1 MRVACPPCD
10 TVPAV
15 EDLIETLTRGNP
27 TEVKVLLASV
37 ALALAVYQLVLIS
50 VGYGKV
56 RPRFLAAA
64 PAASAHRAVGDTIVV
79 VLVVV
84 ALMCVGYFGL
94 EDDATL
100 HIVAAIALLS
110 VLTLKIV
117 VVRWWHRMGRFLPA
131 LGVSVWLLLALTWLT
146 SAGDFLA
153 GG

>member
-1 MRVACPPCD
+1 VRL
-10 TVPAV
+10 

-27 TEVKVLLASV
+27 TEVKVVLASV

-56 RPRFLAAA
+56 RPPFLASR
-64 PAASAHRAVGDTIVV
+64 PASQAHRAVGDTIAV

-94 EDDATL
+94 EGDAAL
-100 HIVAAIALLS
+100 HIVAAIGLLS
-110 VLTLKIV
+110 VLALKIV
-117 VVRWWHRMGRFLPA
+117 VIRWWHAMGRFLPA
-131 LGVSVWLLLALTWLT
+131 LGISVWLLLAFTWLT

-153 GG
+153 GS